1 MALGQR
7 LKQERERKK
16 LSQKELADL
25 VGTSQ
30 EAISAAERRDSK
42 RSEFAAKMADVLGVR
57 LEWLLTGEGAREQI
71 TSESEAKAHSEGFMT
86 RLYAL
91 QKEFATMSDGEKS
104 LVADAMKQFTKT
116 IEENDLKETGP
127 KHN

>member
-71 TSESEAKAHSEGFMT
+71 TSESEANAHSEGFMA

-116 IEENDLKETGP
+116 IEENDLKKDGP
-127 KHN
+127 KLN